1 MYYNFFQYLV
11 GIADTGDTSKPWLIA
26 ICMIVSIVVV
36 IALFIMGQKGKNE
49 DDSDDE
55 GLFKTSI
62 I

>member
-1 MYYNFFQYLV
+1 MYQNLLQYMV
-11 GIADTGDTSKPWLIA
+11 GIANTGDTSKPWLIA

-55 GLFKTSI
+55 GLF
-62 I
+62 

>member
-1 MYYNFFQYLV
+1 MYQNLLQYTI
-11 GIADTGDTSKPWLIA
+11 GIANTGDTSKPWLIA

-55 GLFKTSI
+55 GLF
-62 I
+62 